1 MAGLVIPKCHGSI
14 PYDGPLQEGMV
25 LLGYVQI
32 ESHTGVVCSC
42 FHDGKWDN
50 LWNSSSTGAI
60 FSNIQLSNGLLSF
73 DIGSSTQ
80 DVYVSVFQTD
90 GLPTT

>member
-1 MAGLVIPKCHGSI
+1 MAGILLSTSHGSI

-25 LLGYVQI
+25 LLGCVQI
-32 ESHTGVVCSC
+32 EDYTGVVCSC

-50 LWNSSSTGAI
+50 LWNSASPQAI

-90 GLPTT
+90 GFPTT

>member
-1 MAGLVIPKCHGSI
+1 MAGILLSTFHGSI
-14 PYDGPLQEGMV
+14 PYDGTLQEGMV
-25 LLGYVQI
+25 LLGCVQI
-32 ESHTGVVCSC
+32 EGYTGVVCSC

-50 LWNSSSTGAI
+50 LWNSASSRAI